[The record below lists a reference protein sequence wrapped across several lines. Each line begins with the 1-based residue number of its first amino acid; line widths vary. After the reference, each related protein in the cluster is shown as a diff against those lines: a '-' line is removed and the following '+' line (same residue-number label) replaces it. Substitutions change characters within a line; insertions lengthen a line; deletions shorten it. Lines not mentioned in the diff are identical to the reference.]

1 MTTQITDDKHMV
13 QIDSKKTLQIRFS
26 AGRVFAVVIIAV
38 GLITVQSSFAEEN
51 ILFRFRHLEGEVL
64 HAAARVDEVVY
75 INGTAS
81 HQAII
86 EETSVSRVMSVDRD
100 GGAVLDATF
109 RTEERIAGLPW
120 ANEWISAETVRLE
133 RDVLGQMTVPPDAA
147 RPVLRSMPLFP
158 EEPVSPGAR
167 WTADAAEVHV
177 FRIGEGLAGP
187 YRGDVL
193 VSYEYEGNI
202 EEDGRTLARIL
213 IDYDLYLPIRGGD
226 EPVRLVSGKSSQE
239 LYWDIAEGRPDSK
252 TEDFEFLIMMSDG
265 TVQEF
270 RGSQDVD
277 YRVTGSLDRGR
288 AADVLRSRLSEM
300 PGVSVS
306 ADEDGVR
313 VVLEAGEAILFEPE
327 SSDVTPDQVRRLSDL
342 QAALADYGDRDILI
356 TGHTADFG
364 TEEGRRRL
372 SLDRAAAVAEILFP
386 EVRKGNG
393 RLYLRGAGS
402 EEPRSDERTPA
413 GRALNRRVEI
423 LILD

>member
-1 MTTQITDDKHMV
+1 MFQIC
-13 QIDSKKTLQIRFS
+13 SKKTIPIQFS
-26 AGRVFAVVIIAV
+26 AGIFVIAIGISV
-38 GLITVQSSFAEEN
+38 GLIAVPASFAEEN
-51 ILFRFRHLEGEVL
+51 VHLRFRHFEGDVL
-64 HAAARVDEVVY
+64 HAEARVDEVVY
-75 INGTAS
+75 INGIAS
-81 HQAII
+81 HRAVI
-86 EETSVSRVMSVDRD
+86 EETSVSRVMSVDQD
-100 GGAVLDATF
+100 GGAVVNATF

-158 EEPVSPGAR
+158 EDVVSPGAR

-177 FRIGEGLAGP
+177 FRIGDELAGP
-187 YRGDVL
+187 YRGEVL
-193 VSYEYEGNI
+193 VSYEYAGDVVD
-202 EEDGRTLARIL
+202 DGRTLARIL
-213 IDYDLYLPIRGGD
+213 IDYDLYLPIRGRS
-226 EPVRLVSGKSSQE
+226 EPVRLVSGQSSQE
-239 LYWDIAEGRPDSK
+239 LYWDIDAGRPKSK
-252 TEDFEFLIMMSDG
+252 IEDFEFLMMMSDG

-270 RGSQDVD
+270 RGSQEVD
-277 YRVTGSLDRGR
+277 YRVTGALDRGR
-288 AADVLRSRLSEM
+288 AAENLRFRLSEM

-313 VVLEAGEAILFEPE
+313 VVLEAGEAILFGPE
-327 SSDVTPDQVRRLSDL
+327 SSDVTPDQIRRLAGL
-342 QAALADYGDRDILI
+342 REAMADYGDRDILI

-402 EEPRSDERTPA
+402 EEPRSNEQTPA
-413 GRALNRRVEI
+413 GKALNRRVEI